1 MKLNRDI
8 ALTLVCFILGLILA
22 AQYKSVYSNNKLI
35 EEETKTRN
43 ELYKEL
49 AEEREINRNLLAR
62 NQELNKQLETFK
74 NDSNNLEKI
83 KAALN
88 EDILRMKILAGLVD
102 VKGEGVIITID
113 NNGPCLVEAENILDV
128 INDLRASDAQ
138 AISVN
143 DERIVAM
150 SEVREAGPYI
160 MINGK
165 RMTPPYVIKAIGD
178 PDKKLEPA
186 LKMIGGVLERLEHS
200 YSLKVDFKKSDEII
214 IPKVADDGS
223 VLKYDKLTP
232 VKIN

>member
-8 ALTLVCFILGLILA
+8 AMTLVCFILGLILA
-22 AQYKSVYSNNKLI
+22 AQYKSVYSNNKLA
-35 EEETKTRN
+35 EEEMKTRN

-49 AEEREINRNLLAR
+49 AEEREINKNLMTR
-62 NQELNKQLETFK
+62 NQELNKEVEAFK
-74 NDSNNLEKI
+74 NDSSNLEKI
-83 KAALN
+83 RETLN
-88 EDILRMKILAGLVD
+88 ADILRMKILAGLVD
-102 VKGEGVIITID
+102 VKGKGVIITID
-113 NNGPCLVEAENILDV
+113 NNGPSLVEDENILDV

-150 SEVREAGPYI
+150 SEVREAGAYI
-160 MINGK
+160 MVNGK

-200 YSLKVDFKKSDEII
+200 YSLKVDLKKSDEII

-223 VLKYDKLTP
+223 VLKYDKLVP
-232 VKIN
+232 VEIN